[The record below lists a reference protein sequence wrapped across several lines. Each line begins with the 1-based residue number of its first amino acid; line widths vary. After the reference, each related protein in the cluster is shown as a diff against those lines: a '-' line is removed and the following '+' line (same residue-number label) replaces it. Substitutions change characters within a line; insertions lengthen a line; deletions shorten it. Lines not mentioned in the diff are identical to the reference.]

1 MDISVIK
8 PEFVNDLNGIKIGSE
23 QAPKKMIEFMNLR
36 CPFCKQWFEESHD
49 LLTKAVAE
57 GKVQRIIKLLDKDK
71 ESLQRGNVMHEYI
84 SDDPEKALHQIEQ
97 VYISQDNW
105 KELSLEQVAD
115 YAEKNLRL
123 EQQPNQSLQ
132 QEIRNEADQANI
144 KFVPT
149 VLVDN
154 YIFDESVTEDQLKEY
169 LALK

>member
-23 QAPKKMIEFMNLR
+23 QAPKRIIEFMNLR
-36 CPFCKQWFEESHD
+36 CPFCKQWFEESQD
-49 LLTKAVAE
+49 LLAEAVAD

-84 SDDPEKALHQIEQ
+84 SDDPKKALQQIQ
-97 VYISQDNW
+97 KVYSSQDNW

-115 YAEKNLRL
+115 YAEKNLGL

-149 VLVDN
+149 ILVDN
-154 YIFDESVTEDQLKEY
+154 HIFDESVTKDQLKEY
-169 LALK
+169 LTLK